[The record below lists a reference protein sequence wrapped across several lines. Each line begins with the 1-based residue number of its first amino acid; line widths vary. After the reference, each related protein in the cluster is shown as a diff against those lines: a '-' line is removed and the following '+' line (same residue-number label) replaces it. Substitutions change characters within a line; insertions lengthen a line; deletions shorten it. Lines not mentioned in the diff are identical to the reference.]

1 MGLLRMI
8 FWNMR
13 TFMCYFL
20 KKGISNLKIV
30 DLYLRNVDLYAWF
43 SEKKWTLTWN
53 GGPFT
58 NEFLKYVDLYTCA
71 IFWKKVDLNLKN
83 VDLYAWFSEKKSTS
97 TWKMWTFTSHF
108 LEKKWPYILEKGTFM
123 HDFLKNVDLDPK
135 NVNRYASFSEKSAP
149 LSEKCGRFTHDFLKN
164 VDLYV
169 QFFEKSG
176 P

>member
-1 MGLLRMI
+1 
-8 FWNMR
+8 
-13 TFMCYFL
+13 
-20 KKGISNLKIV
+20 
-30 DLYLRNVDLYAWF
+30 
-43 SEKKWTLTWN
+43 
-53 GGPFT
+53 
-58 NEFLKYVDLYTCA
+58 
-71 IFWKKVDLNLKN
+71 
-83 VDLYAWFSEKKSTS
+83 
-97 TWKMWTFTSHF
+97 
-108 LEKKWPYILEKGTFM
+108 M